1 MLIKKEVEDR
11 ILENLEVVEDNKLAG
26 TNERQTEKLARYTKN
41 LVELLKGQ
49 AGEFNSAERNII
61 VDNLLDISEI
71 IDKGL
76 SRIPKG
82 LKSKEL
88 DILEMKLNQI
98 NKITK

>member
-71 IDKGL
+71 IAKGL
-76 SRIPKG
+76 SRRPKG
-82 LKSKEL
+82 LKSEEL
-88 DILEMKLNQI
+88 DILEVKLNQI